1 MLTRRRNRKATIVFL
16 MSKLKTIQI
25 ANTNIDV
32 TSIDQD
38 QIVKKSE
45 VNGSM
50 DLRNNSKIEKP
61 TTIKTNAKIILDDLL
76 AIYNAPS
83 AQSLS
88 HVTIIRYMFIGIIIH
103 L

>member
-1 MLTRRRNRKATIVFL
+1 

>member
-1 MLTRRRNRKATIVFL
+1 MLTRRRNKKAITVFL

-38 QIVKKSE
+38 QIVEKSDA
-45 VNGSM
+45 NGSM
-50 DLRNNSKIEKP
+50 DLRNASKIEKP
-61 TTIKTNAKIILDDLL
+61 TTMKTNAKIILDDLVV
-76 AIYNAPS
+76 IYTAPS

-88 HVTIIRYMFIGIIIH
+88 HAAIIKYMFIGIIIH